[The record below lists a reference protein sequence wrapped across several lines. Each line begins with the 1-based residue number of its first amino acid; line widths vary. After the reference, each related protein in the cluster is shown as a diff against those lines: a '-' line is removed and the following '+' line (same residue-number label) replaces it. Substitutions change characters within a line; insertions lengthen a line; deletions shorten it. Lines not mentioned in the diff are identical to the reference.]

1 MRPPLVLTIASSDSD
16 GASGLQADL
25 KTFTA
30 LGAYGAS
37 AVTMVSTVN
46 SQGLRGIHYLP
57 GDVVRS
63 QIDAVATD
71 LLLDATKIGAL
82 GSAAVVESVA
92 AAVREHSGALGRL
105 VLDPVMVGSDGSAL
119 ISAEGA
125 TALRD
130 SLLPLVDVL
139 TPNMAEAAQ
148 LLGRP
153 LATSIDEMREQALA
167 LRALGPRAVL
177 VTGGRLE
184 HDDAVDVLVHPGG
197 TDLLR
202 AERVSGRFVRGA
214 GSTLSAA
221 ITAQLARIEEFSR
234 AGELGEIGDAGSQD
248 DLVTIVASAREFLAS
263 AIENAQGWKVSRHGG
278 TGYSPLNHLITLDK
292 A

>member
-1 MRPPLVLTIASSDSD
+1 MRPPLVLTIAASESD
-16 GASGLQADL
+16 GAGGLQADL

-37 AVTMVSTVN
+37 AVSMVTTVTAQQVHSTFP
-46 SQGLRGIHYLP
+46 LP
-57 GDVVRS
+57 ADVVRG
-63 QIDAVATD
+63 QIDAVAED

-82 GSAAVVESVA
+82 GSAAVVDAVA
-92 AAVREHSGALGRL
+92 AAVRAHRARLGRI
-105 VLDPVMVGSDGSAL
+105 VLDPVMVSAHGTAL

-125 TALRD
+125 RALGEQ
-130 SLLPLVDVL
+130 LLPLVDVL

-153 LATSIDEMREQALA
+153 LATSIEEMREQALA
-167 LRALGPRAVL
+167 LQARGPRSVL

-184 HDDAVDVLVHPGG
+184 GEDVVDVLVHDGG

-202 AERVSGRFVRGA
+202 AERVPGRRVRGA

-221 ITAQLARIEEFSR
+221 IAAQLARIAEFDR
-234 AGELGEIGDAGSQD
+234 AGELGEIGEAGSDD
-248 DLVTIVASAREFLAS
+248 DLVTIVASAREFVAS
-263 AIENAQGWKVSRHGG
+263 ATENARDWQLSRSSGGHG
-278 TGYSPLNHLITLDK
+278 PLNHLITLDK
-292 A
+292 